1 MSATEETPLQCTL
14 KEENFTA
21 VASLHSGGRRRV
33 TVTGRLTCPT
43 TGFGL
48 RLELDNPGVNPQPN
62 ELVLKVVEDEPS
74 GVVQPVLTETDV
86 SDYFPVK
93 PEVDTV
99 IIRNLGIKVPVT
111 GL

>member
-1 MSATEETPLQCTL
+1 MSAKEETPLQCTL

-43 TGFGL
+43 PGFTL

-62 ELVLKVVEDEPS
+62 ELVLKVVEVEPS
-74 GVVQPVLTETDV
+74 EDVTLVLTETEV

-99 IIRNLGIKVPVT
+99 IIRNLGISIPVE
-111 GL
+111 GQ